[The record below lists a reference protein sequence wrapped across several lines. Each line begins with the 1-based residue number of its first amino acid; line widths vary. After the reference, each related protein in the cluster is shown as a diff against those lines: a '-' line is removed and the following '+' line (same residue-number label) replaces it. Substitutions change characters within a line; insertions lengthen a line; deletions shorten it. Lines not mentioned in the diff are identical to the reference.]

1 MKRANNIYVS
11 LQLDK
16 DLVSGELMLS
26 IQFDKNAPNF
36 STDKGVISW
45 YPTSEELDFVSEA
58 FEAIAKGKRRQ
69 LERLGTSQ
77 QGQSLQNEDWDH
89 SPDGKEVID
98 RVFEKKDRTIK
109 NVL

>member
-1 MKRANNIYVS
+1 MKRPENIYVS

-16 DLVSGELMLS
+16 DLVSGELVLN

-36 STDKGVISW
+36 STDKGIISW
-45 YPTSEELDFVSEA
+45 YPTTEELDFVSEA
-58 FEAIAKGKRRQ
+58 FDAIGKGKRHQ
-69 LERLGTSQ
+69 LERQQTSQ
-77 QGQSLQNEDWDH
+77 QSQPTQHEGWEH

-98 RVFEKKDRTIK
+98 RVFEKKDRTVK